1 MSSPPNKIIKLS
13 AMGPWNIRVESLMK
27 LSSLYP
33 LERTR
38 ISVKTAELSIIAERI
53 VTCLRKLSIVAA
65 TAIAETSGDVTF
77 FIRFYLE
84 ENNTIMVELQRKC
97 GCTMVF
103 RRAARVILRAAAG
116 LEDANP
122 SLALRKRPN
131 RPLLKRSERPS
142 IPIKDGDEK
151 EAVSFVTS
159 ENEQGGAAIALEF
172 VDDMMKKDRLDANLL
187 GIESL
192 LLLTKVDTVGNS
204 TATIAARAV
213 FGSRRGYNEIYEQV
227 TRALEFPDDLC
238 DALTG
243 RHAQRMRS
251 HALTILANSLEILL
265 KHDKNELRAIMH
277 RQGWLLEGNLL
288 TKLLSELSDSEIR
301 PHDAHQAAR
310 CLNTIITISSEGK
323 ARAIELGA
331 PSIVSGSQRV
341 GYCCHSLLAYESEN
355 AINSLGKIIKL

>member
-1 MSSPPNKIIKLS
+1 MISSAITQRNYSLIILLLF
-13 AMGPWNIRVESLMK
+13 V
-27 LSSLYP
+27 P
-33 LERTR
+33 LQ
-38 ISVKTAELSIIAERI
+38 
-53 VTCLRKLSIVAA
+53 A
-65 TAIAETSGDVTF
+65 TAIAETSGDVKF

-84 ENNTIMVELQRKC
+84 ESNTIMVELQRKC

-103 RRAARVILRAAAG
+103 RRAARVILRAASG
-116 LEDANP
+116 LVEDPNP
-122 SLALRKRPN
+122 SLTLRKRPN

-142 IPIKDGDEK
+142 IPIKDTDEK
-151 EAVSFVTS
+151 EAKWPITS

-172 VDDMMKKDRLDANLL
+172 VDDMMRKDRLDANLL

-192 LLLTKVDTVGNS
+192 LLLTKVETVGNS
-204 TATIAARAV
+204 TATLAAHAV
-213 FGSRRGYNEIYEQV
+213 FGSRRGYNEMYEQV
-227 TRALEFPDDLC
+227 TRALELPDDLC

-277 RQGWLLEGNLL
+277 RQGWLLEENLL

-341 GYCCHSLLAYESEN
+341 GYCCHSLLAHESEN
-355 AINSLGKIIKL
+355 AIISLGKIIIL